1 VAVHPADYPHVGLF
15 LLEIGTR
22 FDSLVLCGR
31 AFRSSSFDEY
41 VALPQTVQF
50 VALPYYADLTKLRAV
65 LGATIAT
72 TGRMWGALARFDT
85 VWIFGPHP
93 FSLIIVALACV
104 RRKTVV
110 LGVRQDTL
118 AYFRARLPSRW
129 WAPAMIP
136 IHALDA
142 AYRLLARSFKTV
154 VVGAA
159 IARRYGGGRQNLL
172 SLMSSSVVSAREVA
186 AEPAARD
193 WTGTLD
199 VLTVGRIDPEKNPL
213 LLVEAL
219 AELEQQEPGRYRLV
233 WVGDGPLSERVRERA
248 AALGISDRLQLL
260 GWIPFGPELLALY
273 RCAHVFVHV
282 SLTEGVPRV
291 LTEALAFAVP
301 IVATDVGGVRSA
313 LDGGRAGLLVP
324 ATDRTALV
332 TAIQR
337 LAADAKLRESLVTR
351 GLELAR
357 ERTLEAQAELVAE
370 FIQGDGAPASGA
382 DRRD

>member
-31 AFRSSSFDEY
+31 ASRSSGFDEY
-41 VALPQTVQF
+41 IALPHTVQF
-50 VALPYYADLTKLRAV
+50 VELPYYANLTKLRAV

-72 TGRMWGALARFDT
+72 TGRMWTALARFDT

-118 AYFRARLPSRW
+118 AYFRARLPSRR
-129 WAPAMIP
+129 WAPAMIA

-154 VVGAA
+154 VVGAE
-159 IARRYGGGRQNLL
+159 IARRYGGGRQKLL
-172 SLMSSSVVSAREVA
+172 WLMSSSVVPAREVA
-186 AEPAARD
+186 AGPAARD
-193 WTGTLD
+193 WAGTLD

-219 AELEQQEPGRYRLV
+219 AELEHQEPGRYRLL

-273 RCAHVFVHV
+273 RRAHVFVHV

-324 ATDRTALV
+324 AKNRAALV
-332 TAIQR
+332 AAIQR
-337 LAADAKLRESLVTR
+337 LAADAKLRENLVNR

-370 FIQGDGAPASGA
+370 FIQGDGAAASGA
-382 DRRD
+382 NGRD

>member
-1 VAVHPADYPHVGLF
+1 
-15 LLEIGTR
+15 
-22 FDSLVLCGR
+22 
-31 AFRSSSFDEY
+31 
-41 VALPQTVQF
+41 
-50 VALPYYADLTKLRAV
+50 
-65 LGATIAT
+65 
-72 TGRMWGALARFDT
+72 MWTALARFDT

-118 AYFRARLPSRW
+118 AYFRARLPSRR

-142 AYRLLARSFKTV
+142 SYRLLARSFKTV

-159 IARRYGGGRQNLL
+159 IARRYGGARQNLL
-172 SLMSSSVVSAREVA
+172 WLMSSSVVPAREVA

-193 WTGTLD
+193 WAGTLD

-219 AELEQQEPGRYRLV
+219 AELEHQEPGRYRLF
-233 WVGDGPLSERVRERA
+233 WVGDGPLRERVRERA

-273 RCAHVFVHV
+273 RRAHLFVHV

-313 LDGGRAGLLVP
+313 LDGGRAGLLIP
-324 ATDRTALV
+324 AKNRTALV
-332 TAIQR
+332 AAIQR
-337 LAADAKLRESLVTR
+337 LAGDAKLRERLVTR

-370 FIQGDGAPASGA
+370 FIQGDGSAASGA
-382 DRRD
+382 NRRD